1 MDNLWE
7 DIESC
12 FSCESVDGSNLD
24 CERINGSRSIFN
36 VPRER
41 CPDEYCFLAIGQSA
55 NSVVN
60 GTGNWVKR
68 GCASLSTHV
77 TSEMNDRCAIQK
89 DGSNAEIC
97 DFCETNFCNG
107 WTLRQLPD
115 KAVMEANLYD
125 TCDEAVTEANLYDT
139 CEKPYLSMIAIFLT
153 YFV

>member
-24 CERINGSRSIFN
+24 CERINGYVKNLKKDPFIQQFHRVLHTLMNIFQFKTHNYSSRSIFN

-60 GTGNWVKR
+60 GTGNWVKV
-68 GCASLSTHV
+68 SL
-77 TSEMNDRCAIQK
+77 
-89 DGSNAEIC
+89 
-97 DFCETNFCNG
+97 
-107 WTLRQLPD
+107 L
-115 KAVMEANLYD
+115 
-125 TCDEAVTEANLYDT
+125 
-139 CEKPYLSMIAIFLT
+139 
-153 YFV
+153 